1 MKDQEA
7 TNALTENLEQSGVE
21 VMNLG
26 DYGSLPETGLMQTKT
41 AYSTAVQVVKPRDL
55 NIIEARCINEAAR
68 AGDSFYYSW
77 SQGGSI
83 VEGNT
88 VGAALMMVRNWGN
101 CAVDVKVQETH
112 AGYIFYA
119 AFIDLETGF
128 NLVRPFK
135 MSKQSPKNKQGRDI
149 YSGERGKDIIFQIGA
164 SKATRNVVMNAIP
177 KWLTEKVLATAK
189 KNVVAQVEK
198 MGKVKAVEMIIK
210 KAEALKISFERV
222 EANYGKKDSWDTDKI
237 VAVMGA
243 LRSVEDGVESID
255 EVFADKVAVNGEP
268 EIKGQKTEPHP
279 EDANATNKPEI
290 PFNPEQENDPEYW
303 VTKILECP
311 TENWKQFKKENKVNL
326 SVFSGPDEER
336 LNKIIAEKD
345 ASVKGK

>member
-21 VMNLG
+21 VMNMG
-26 DYGSLPETGLMQTKT
+26 DYGSLPDTGLMQTKSP
-41 AYSTAVQVVKPRDL
+41 YSTAVQVIKPRDL

-88 VGAALMMVRNWGN
+88 VGSALMMVRNWGN
-101 CAVDVKVQETH
+101 CAVDVKVQETNT
-112 AGYIFYA
+112 GYIFYA

-164 SKATRNVVMNAIP
+164 SKAVRNVVMNAIP
-177 KWLTEKVLATAK
+177 KWLTEKVLDTAK
-189 KNVVAQVEK
+189 KNVVKQVEK
-198 MGKVKAVEMIIK
+198 MGKQVATEKIVK
-210 KAEALKISFERV
+210 KAEALKIPFDRI
-222 EANYGKKDSWDTDKI
+222 EANYGKSAAWDTDKI

-243 LRSVEDGVESID
+243 LRSVEDGIESAE
-255 EVFADKVAVNGEP
+255 EVFSDKVAVNGEP
-268 EIKGQKTEPHP
+268 EIKGKKAEAKETGTLNLDDE
-279 EDANATNKPEI
+279 KP
-290 PFNPEQENDPEYW
+290 
-303 VTKILECP
+303 
-311 TENWKQFKKENKVNL
+311 KK
-326 SVFSGPDEER
+326 
-336 LNKIIAEKD
+336 
-345 ASVKGK
+345 